1 MKQDVMSNLFKDIY
15 SASFYNK
22 FSETLA
28 LTIPVFDKDEFM
40 QLIFN
45 NEFAGLELKQRM
57 THTAKVLH
65 HFLSDDFVESSSTL
79 KQLIENLRAAGMK
92 EESIEYMFLPEY
104 ISMYGLDN
112 YEHAISA
119 FEVVTQFTS
128 CEFAVRPFII
138 KYEQQMLAQMLQW
151 TSHENNMVRRLA
163 SEGSR
168 PRLPWAMAL
177 PSFKIDPAPIL
188 SILRNL
194 KNDPCDIVR
203 RSVANNLNDI
213 SKDNAATVIQLA
225 KEWHGKNKS
234 TDALIK
240 HACRTMLKQG
250 VPEVLELFGFDSRDI
265 ELSNFQIL
273 TPTVCIGDQL
283 AFSFTIV
290 NTGKKTHMLR
300 LEYGLYYMKN
310 NGELSKKVFKISERE
325 VEPNR
330 SYEINRKQNFKII
343 TTRKFYTGTHELS
356 IILNGQESHR
366 LSFDLLMP
374 DAET

>member
-1 MKQDVMSNLFKDIY
+1 MSNLFKDIY
-15 SASFYNK
+15 SASFYNT

-28 LTIPVFDKDEFM
+28 LTIPLFDKDEFI
-40 QLIFN
+40 QLIFSD
-45 NEFAGLELKQRM
+45 EFAGYELKQRM

-138 KYEQQMLAQMLQW
+138 KYEEQMLAQMLQW
-151 TSHENNMVRRLA
+151 TVHENNMVRRLA

-213 SKDNAATVIQLA
+213 SKDNATTVIQLA
-225 KEWHGKNKS
+225 REWHGQNKPI
-234 TDALIK
+234 DALIK

-265 ELSNFQIL
+265 ELSNFKIL
-273 TPTVCIGDQL
+273 TPTVYIGDQL

-290 NTGKKTHMLR
+290 NTGKKTQMLR
-300 LEYGLYYMKN
+300 LEYGLYYKKN

-330 SYEINRKQNFKII
+330 MYEIKRKQNFKII
-343 TTRKFYTGTHELS
+343 TTRKFYTGAHELS
-356 IILNGQESHR
+356 IIFNGQESNR

-374 DAET
+374 NVET